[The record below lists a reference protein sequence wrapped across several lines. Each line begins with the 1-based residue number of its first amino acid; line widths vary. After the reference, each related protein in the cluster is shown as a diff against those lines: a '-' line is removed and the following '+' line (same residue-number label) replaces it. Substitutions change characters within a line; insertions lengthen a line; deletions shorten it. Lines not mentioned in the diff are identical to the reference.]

1 MKLWRTPFDH
11 NPVAEPLGYV
21 HIDKNR
27 CKGCGFCV
35 EFCPR
40 SVLQMGTEL
49 NSKGYRMPE
58 VVKENQCLACG
69 YCELI
74 CPEFAITLALNDSG
88 QLGVESQSNGCNP
101 AGPAH

>member
-11 NPVAEPLGYV
+11 NPDAEPPGYI
-21 HIDKNR
+21 HIDRER

-40 SVLQMGTEL
+40 LVLHMGHEL
-49 NSKGYRMPE
+49 TSKGYRLAT
-58 VVKENQCLACG
+58 VQDAAKCLACG

-74 CPEFAITLALNDSG
+74 CPEFAVKLTLNS
-88 QLGVESQSNGCNP
+88 P
-101 AGPAH
+101 ARIKCG